1 MTVCLVTPS
10 AGDTLT
16 GMTEVTATASVT
28 SGSAVIDRVN
38 FWWGP
43 GTAPTYL
50 LADHDP
56 PYRMVLDT
64 RRLPNGPGLLRART
78 VMVGGAVSNRVG
90 GTVTIDNPGPPPPD
104 GETFEPW
111 LGGPQQPGERFRL
124 ALVGDGVDGS
134 PESHGVADV
143 IAAADPDAF
152 AYLGDVYDRGT
163 AYEFDN
169 WYGQDPNGFGRF
181 LDITNPTLG
190 NHEYMESATAA
201 PYFDFWDEI
210 PHYYSYDVGA
220 WHVATIDSN
229 TEFGQL
235 GVNSAQYKWL
245 KADIEANTD
254 RCTLLYA
261 HHSRVTNVEGVNRV
275 GLEPEWDLMVDRG
288 GDIMLGGHAH
298 TYERWLPMD
307 QDQVP
312 VIEGLTE
319 FVVGTGGR
327 PILNDEAPRAPH
339 RRGHHLARRA
349 AAGPRRHGRWLHLRL
364 GRRPA
369 HGHRHH
375 PLPHCT
381 DGRARGHVDAAG

>member
-1 MTVCLVTPS
+1 M
-10 AGDTLT
+10 
-16 GMTEVTATASVT
+16 
-28 SGSAVIDRVN
+28 
-38 FWWGP
+38 
-43 GTAPTYL
+43 
-50 LADHDP
+50 
-56 PYRMVLDT
+56 
-64 RRLPNGPGLLRART
+64 
-78 VMVGGAVSNRVG
+78 
-90 GTVTIDNPGPPPPD
+90 
-104 GETFEPW
+104 
-111 LGGPQQPGERFRL
+111 
-124 ALVGDGVDGS
+124 
-134 PESHGVADV
+134 ADV
-143 IAAADPDAF
+143 IAAAEPDAF

-201 PYFDFWDEI
+201 PYFEFWDEI

-261 HHSRVTNVEGVNRV
+261 HHSRVTNVEGVNRAAC
-275 GLEPEWDLMVDRG
+275 EPEWDLMVDRG

-307 QDQVP
+307 GDQVP
-312 VIEGLTE
+312 VTEGLTE

-339 RRGHHLARRA
+339 RGRHHDARRA
-349 AAGPRRHGRWLHLRL
+349 AAGPGRHGRGLHLHL
-364 GRRPA
+364 GRRASTRTPA
-369 HGHRHH
+369 RSPAGPHRRSS
-375 PLPHCT
+375 P
-381 DGRARGHVDAAG
+381 R